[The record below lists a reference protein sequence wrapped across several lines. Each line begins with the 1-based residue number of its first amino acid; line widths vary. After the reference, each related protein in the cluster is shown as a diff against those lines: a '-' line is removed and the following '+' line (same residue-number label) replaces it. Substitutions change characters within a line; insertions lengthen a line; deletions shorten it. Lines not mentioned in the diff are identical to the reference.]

1 MQQKINNQ
9 ITAREV
15 KVVSSDGKQLGLMP
29 LNKAMQMA
37 KDESLDLV
45 QVSYSTPPFVCRI
58 MDYGKQK
65 YEQSKKQ
72 KHTKISELRE
82 IRVKPNIAEN
92 DLQVKLRQVRKFLS
106 EGDKVKVTV
115 VFKGRELSHFD
126 LGWKLLQRITE
137 DLKGLFT
144 IEKQPIM
151 EGAKVFTVLAPHKNF
166 GNNEAGVGAKLK
178 PNQPKDSGKVEL
190 KSGVK

>member
-9 ITAREV
+9 ITVREV
-15 KVVSSDGKQLGLMP
+15 KVVSSDGKQLGLM
-29 LNKAMQMA
+29 LLSKAMQMA

-65 YEQSKKQ
+65 YELAKKQ

-92 DLQVKLRQVRKFLS
+92 DLQVKLRQVKKFLND
-106 EGDKVKVTV
+106 GDKVKITV
-115 VFKGRELSHFD
+115 VFKGRELTHFD
-126 LGWKLLQRITE
+126 IGWKLLQHVTE
-137 DLKGLFT
+137 ELKGLFT
-144 IEKQPIM
+144 IEKQPVM
-151 EGAKVFTVLAPHKNF
+151 EGTKTFMIIAPPKKV
-166 GNNEAGVGAKLK
+166 GGG
-178 PNQPKDSGKVEL
+178 KDKTEL
-190 KSGVK
+190 K